1 MTLDNFQT
9 ILVLGP
15 HTDDGEIGAGATIS
29 RLCREGKKV
38 HYVAFSICEE
48 SVPKGFEK
56 TILAREILEA
66 GAQLGIP
73 QDNIST
79 LRYKVRNFPSSRQEI
94 LEDMVKLKNT
104 INPDLVLLPC
114 SSDIHQDHK
123 VIFEE
128 GTRAFKKTSILGYE
142 IPWNNLEI
150 NNRCFIEVFPEDLT
164 NKVNA
169 ILEYKSQSFRNYINE
184 EYIKSLLIIRGKQ
197 INFNLA
203 ESFEVIR
210 LIF

>member
-1 MTLDNFQT
+1 MTLDNFKT
-9 ILVLGP
+9 VLVLGP

-38 HYVAFSICEE
+38 YYVAFSICEE
-48 SVPKGFEK
+48 SVPPGFDK
-56 TILAREILEA
+56 TVLSKEILRA
-66 GAQLGIP
+66 GSRLGIP
-73 QDNIST
+73 KANIST
-79 LRYKVRNFPSSRQEI
+79 LRYKVRKFTSSRQDI
-94 LEDMVKLKNT
+94 LEDMIKIKNT
-104 INPDLVLLPC
+104 IDPDLVLLPC
-114 SSDIHQDHK
+114 SYDIHQDHK

-150 NNRCFIEVFPEDLT
+150 NNRCFIEVFPEDLK
-164 NKVNA
+164 NKVDS

-184 EYIKSLLIIRGKQ
+184 DYIRSLLVIRGKQ
-197 INFNLA
+197 IDFDLA

>member
-9 ILVLGP
+9 VLILGP

-38 HYVAFSICEE
+38 YYVAFSICEE
-48 SVPKGFEK
+48 SVPKGFSK
-56 TILAREILEA
+56 DILSKEILNA
-66 GAQLGIP
+66 GDKLGIP
-73 QDNIST
+73 KNNIQT
-79 LRYKVRNFPSSRQEI
+79 FRYKVRNFPSSRQEI
-94 LEDMVKLKNT
+94 LEDLLKLKNQ

-123 VIFEE
+123 VISEE
-128 GTRAFKKTSILGYE
+128 GTRAFKKTSILGYD

-150 NNRCFIEVFPEDLT
+150 NNRCFIEVTPQDLQ

-169 ILEYKSQSFRNYINE
+169 ILAYKSQSFRNYINE

-197 INFNLA
+197 IDFNLA

>member
-1 MTLDNFQT
+1 MNLDNFKT
-9 ILVLGP
+9 VLVLGP

-38 HYVAFSICEE
+38 YYVAFSICEE
-48 SVPKGFEK
+48 SVPPGFDK
-56 TILAREILEA
+56 TVLSKEILRA
-66 GAQLGIP
+66 GSRLGIP
-73 QDNIST
+73 KANIST
-79 LRYKVRNFPSSRQEI
+79 LRYKVRKFTSSRQDI
-94 LEDMVKLKNT
+94 LDDMIKIKNT
-104 INPDLVLLPC
+104 IDPDLVLLPC

-150 NNRCFIEVFPEDLT
+150 NNRCFIEVFPEDLK
-164 NKVNA
+164 NKVDS

-184 EYIKSLLIIRGKQ
+184 DYIRSLLVIRGKQ
-197 INFNLA
+197 IDFDLA

>member
-1 MTLDNFQT
+1 MTLDNFKT
-9 ILVLGP
+9 VLVLGP

-38 HYVAFSICEE
+38 YYVAFSICEE
-48 SVPKGFEK
+48 SVPPGFDK
-56 TILAREILEA
+56 TVLSKEILRA
-66 GAQLGIP
+66 GSRFGIP
-73 QDNIST
+73 KANIST
-79 LRYKVRNFPSSRQEI
+79 LRYKVRKFTSSRQDI
-94 LEDMVKLKNT
+94 LEDMIKIKNT
-104 INPDLVLLPC
+104 IDPDLVLLPC
-114 SSDIHQDHK
+114 SYDIHQDHK

-150 NNRCFIEVFPEDLT
+150 NNRCFIEVFSEDLK
-164 NKVNA
+164 NKVDS

-184 EYIKSLLIIRGKQ
+184 DYIRSLLVIRGKQ
-197 INFNLA
+197 IDFDLA

>member
-9 ILVLGP
+9 VLVLGP

-38 HYVAFSICEE
+38 YYVAFSICEE

-56 TILAREILEA
+56 TVLSREILKA

-79 LRYKVRNFPSSRQEI
+79 LRYKVRNFTSSRQEI

-128 GTRAFKKTSILGYE
+128 GTRALKKTSILGYE

-150 NNRCFIEVFPEDLT
+150 NNRCFIEVTPQDLQ

-169 ILEYKSQSFRNYINE
+169 IMEYKSQSFRNYINE

-197 INFNLA
+197 IDFNLA

>member
-9 ILVLGP
+9 VLILGP

-38 HYVAFSICEE
+38 YYVAFSICEE
-48 SVPKGFEK
+48 SVPKGFSK
-56 TILAREILEA
+56 DILSKEILNA
-66 GAQLGIP
+66 GDKLGIP
-73 QDNIST
+73 KNNIQT
-79 LRYKVRNFPSSRQEI
+79 FRYKVRNFSSSRQEI
-94 LEDMVKLKNT
+94 LEDLLKLKNQ

-123 VIFEE
+123 VISEE

-150 NNRCFIEVFPEDLT
+150 NNRCFIEVTPQDLQ

-197 INFNLA
+197 IDFNLA

>member
-9 ILVLGP
+9 VLVLGP

-38 HYVAFSICEE
+38 YYVAFSICEE

-56 TILAREILEA
+56 TILSKEILKA

-73 QDNIST
+73 QNNIST
-79 LRYKVRNFPSSRQEI
+79 LRYKVRNFPSSRQKI

-123 VIFEE
+123 VIYEE

-142 IPWNNLEI
+142 IPWNNLKI
-150 NNRCFIEVFPEDLT
+150 NNRCFVEVSSKDLT

-197 INFNLA
+197 IDFNLA